1 LNNKAFVLL
10 KYIFRDAHKTIA
22 YKIRGRSKP
31 DLLENA
37 YIDVYLAN
45 PCVKTKFFI
54 GLVGGRIPIYKLTVK
69 INLGV

>member
-10 KYIFRDAHKTIA
+10 KCILRDTHKTIA

-31 DLLENA
+31 DMLENA

-45 PCVKTKFFI
+45 PCIKTKIFI
-54 GLVGGRIPIYKLTVK
+54 GFVSGRIPIFKLTVK
-69 INLGV
+69 IILGV